1 MTKCDFDNLGHAII
15 IYIQNV
21 VILYTYFGV

>member
-1 MTKCDFDNLGHAII
+1 MQFII

-21 VILYTYFGV
+21 QCTSQKCSRY